1 MRSDDA
7 NGTSNKRGG
16 ERKEPAPILFTGEK
30 KNKAPVKPVFHRG
43 FGVLGRDVL
52 SGGLSE

>member
-16 ERKEPAPILFTGEK
+16 ERKEPAPILFNGEK